1 MLLKRII
8 SPEEIARE
16 QKERAMKALMLN
28 GFRDPEYDPDY
39 DPMLKAA
46 SSIKIKPTLK
56 IRRIRVKPLQTKDNN
71 HWTHMVQKQIWNE
84 NAQFDREG
92 TMKALSLNGI

>member
-1 MLLKRII
+1 MLLKRIL

-16 QKERAMKALMLN
+16 QKERAMKALLN
-28 GFRDPEYDPDY
+28 SFRDPGYDPDY

-56 IRRIRVKPLQTKDNN
+56 IRRIRVKPLQTKDN
-71 HWTHMVQKQIWNE
+71 HWTRMVQKQ
-84 NAQFDREG
+84 FGMKMPSLRE
-92 TMKALSLNGI
+92 KVR